1 MNISEAVRK
10 AQEDNKYIVRP
21 KFLNIKIR
29 PTNNPECCIVYKKNK
44 PSSKRCNPK
53 AEDLTAEDWTI
64 VD

>member
-10 AQEDNKYIVRP
+10 AQEDNKQ
-21 KFLNIKIR
+21 IR

-44 PSSKRCNPK
+44 PSAKRWNPK

-64 VD
+64 VDKIKGIKERR